1 MQICKVNECQEK
13 RRKIKWIFHRER
25 IRNIVTLQPARC
37 ARTWKMLKITY
48 GNKRSHNTPHIIILI
63 NYLSNACRCLPKR
76 NTLSLLYMC
85 AIKCI
90 RLAWHS
96 CSKTQN
102 TLHLAPYFSL
112 LAPTPAF
119 PRLSVAF
126 EHVYVAAKK
135 NKTKFKSSLFESE

>member
-13 RRKIKWIFHRER
+13 RRKIKWIFHREC
-25 IRNIVTLQPARC
+25 IQNIVTLQPARC

-76 NTLSLLYMC
+76 NTLSLLNMC

-96 CSKTQN
+96 CFKTQN

-112 LAPTPAF
+112 LAPPPPPF

-135 NKTKFKSSLFESE
+135 NKTKFK